1 MISQA
6 LRPGFFTSLLWLV
19 AISLAMLAPDS
30 SRAGIAL
37 GPKISEDPAEA
48 EQRRI
53 TQFYEA
59 QKSNQ
64 EKLKAGK
71 SRYDQ
76 KLESRAK
83 LLAAMSAEVAARQQ
97 TITLP
102 PPTVIYAQNPEPR
115 RWGGTVVGLVVIAL
129 AFLGFR
135 YYLSRLDSKK
145 PIARKV

>member
-1 MISQA
+1 MIPKT
-6 LRPGFFTSLLWLV
+6 LKPGFLSRLV
-19 AISLAMLAPDS
+19 WIGAISLAVLAPTS

-37 GPKISEDPAEA
+37 GPKTSDDPAEA

-71 SRYDQ
+71 IRYDQ

-97 TITLP
+97 TITLQ
-102 PPTVIYAQNPEPR
+102 PPTVTYSQKAESR
-115 RWGGTVVGLVVIAL
+115 SWGGTVVGVLVIVL
-129 AFLGFR
+129 AFVGFK
-135 YYLSRLDSKK
+135 YYSNRLDSKK
-145 PIARKV
+145 PARRRI